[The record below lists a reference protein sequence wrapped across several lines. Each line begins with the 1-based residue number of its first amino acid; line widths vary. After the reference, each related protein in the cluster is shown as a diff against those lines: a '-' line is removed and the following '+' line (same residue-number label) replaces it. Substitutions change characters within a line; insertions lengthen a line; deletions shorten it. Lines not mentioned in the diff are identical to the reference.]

1 MLELLG
7 PAMSITT
14 AALLAQSSLLKTALD
29 ASTIHNAARLRNTGY
44 EWPPLARSSRS
55 HRTVMEWLL
64 VAQSG
69 RSWSRTVWRPKV
81 RPLRDSA
88 KLPEPLRSQCHR
100 PNRVWARRIADR
112 SRRRASECC
121 SPVARS
127 TGARGIAMPFSARK
141 IRTRREFGDAAE
153 W

>member
-69 RSWSRTVWRPKV
+69 R
-81 RPLRDSA
+81 LRD
-88 KLPEPLRSQCHR
+88 
-100 PNRVWARRIADR
+100 RRFR
-112 SRRRASECC
+112 
-121 SPVARS
+121 
-127 TGARGIAMPFSARK
+127 
-141 IRTRREFGDAAE
+141 
-153 W
+153 

>member
-29 ASTIHNAARLRNTGY
+29 ASIIHNAARLRNTNLSNTGY

-69 RSWSRTVWRPKV
+69 HSYANSTSRLIRNKRPYQLGI
-81 RPLRDSA
+81 RLGGG
-88 KLPEPLRSQCHR
+88 
-100 PNRVWARRIADR
+100 
-112 SRRRASECC
+112 
-121 SPVARS
+121 
-127 TGARGIAMPFSARK
+127 GATALTFRLA
-141 IRTRREFGDAAE
+141 IRTANALLREKP
-153 W
+153 

>member
-29 ASTIHNAARLRNTGY
+29 ASIIHNAARLRNTNLSNTGY

-64 VAQSG
+64 VADIRQDI
-69 RSWSRTVWRPKV
+69 TVGM
-81 RPLRDSA
+81 
-88 KLPEPLRSQCHR
+88 C
-100 PNRVWARRIADR
+100 
-112 SRRRASECC
+112 
-121 SPVARS
+121 
-127 TGARGIAMPFSARK
+127 
-141 IRTRREFGDAAE
+141 
-153 W
+153 